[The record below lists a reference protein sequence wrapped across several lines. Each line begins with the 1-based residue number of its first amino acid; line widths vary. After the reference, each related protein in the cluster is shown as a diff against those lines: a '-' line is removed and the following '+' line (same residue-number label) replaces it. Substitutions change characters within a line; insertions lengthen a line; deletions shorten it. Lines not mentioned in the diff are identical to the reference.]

1 MKRWVLVLT
10 ERGSDREGKRR
21 RIAALLVGLCVLVG
35 SWAVGTVL
43 ASDPIGYGVPIWP
56 FADTV
61 DRAENALLGQ
71 VVHAV
76 RDNLPLDHE
85 HVQVLRRTD
94 AYGSEFFTLKLKVDG
109 EFRCREVAVG
119 LNVSSRRV
127 SCS

>member
-21 RIAALLVGLCVLVG
+21 RIAALFVVLAGLIG
-35 SWAVGTVL
+35 SWAVGSVL

-56 FADTV
+56 FADRL
-61 DRAENALLGQ
+61 DRAENALLSQ
-71 VVHAV
+71 VVPAV
-76 RDNLPLDHE
+76 RDNLPFANDN
-85 HVQVLRRTD
+85 VQVLRKTD
-94 AYGSEFFTLKLKVDG
+94 AYGSEFWTLKLKVDG
-109 EFRCREVAVG
+109 EVRCREVAVD